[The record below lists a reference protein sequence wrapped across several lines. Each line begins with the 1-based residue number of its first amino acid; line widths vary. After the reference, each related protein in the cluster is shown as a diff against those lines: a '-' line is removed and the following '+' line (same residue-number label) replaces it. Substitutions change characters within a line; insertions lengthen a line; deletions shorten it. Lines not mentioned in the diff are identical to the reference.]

1 MSDKKELIQLTGLW
15 SKKDKKGRTFLTG
28 RLGSADIVIFRNDY
42 KKEGSKQPD
51 YRIYLSAHD
60 FSGNQSDL
68 EDSDD
73 ALEIEVQNIDD
84 LPPF

>member
-60 FSGNQSDL
+60 FSSSESGLDAESDM
-68 EDSDD
+68 
-73 ALEIEVQNIDD
+73 LEIDVTDIEDM
-84 LPPF
+84 PPF